1 MKDGGHVT
9 AYLKRLTGVL
19 RDLETYVSGPFT
31 SIINYA
37 AARRSAEPI
46 SAAPT
51 ESAVHRLLHRR
62 MSQTAN
68 ALVAERSALH
78 AQGSDCRYERNIRT

>member
-37 AARRSAEPI
+37 AARLRPNQS
-46 SAAPT
+46 
-51 ESAVHRLLHRR
+51 RR
-62 MSQTAN
+62 RQP
-68 ALVAERSALH
+68 R
-78 AQGSDCRYERNIRT
+78 AQFIGCYIGG